1 MRRDQRSPGGI
12 PPWTWPAALECRASP
27 SRESRLPRT
36 ERTVECANAQQ
47 ERGKNPQF
55 REKKL
60 LTAQRPRTYT
70 HPTRPIKLLG
80 PPHAYPQPA
89 PTGQAPVVYAAR
101 CLHVPPGSN
110 SWLDMT
116 WVSKKDVFVSSMPVM
131 MRLELLITSLN
142 RAWSFTSQRPTR
154 AKSSPGVFFRENR

>member
-1 MRRDQRSPGGI
+1 MEFISLKESSRDGKRFVITLKNPKRTIHFESDVGSI
-12 PPWTWPAALECRASP
+12 YIDHWTWPAALECRASP

-110 SWLDMT
+110 S
-116 WVSKKDVFVSSMPVM
+116 
-131 MRLELLITSLN
+131 
-142 RAWSFTSQRPTR
+142 
-154 AKSSPGVFFRENR
+154 

>member
-1 MRRDQRSPGGI
+1 MIREVKIYFQPTDCTRQARGKAVVLGGWPSPRRQLSMTRREESARCGGTREAQEGY
-12 PPWTWPAALECRASP
+12 PLWAWPAALECRASP

-36 ERTVECANAQQ
+36 ERTAECANAQQ

-70 HPTRPIKLLG
+70 HPARPIKLLG
-80 PPHAYPQPA
+80 PPHHTHNP

-101 CLHVPPGSN
+101 CHY
-110 SWLDMT
+110 
-116 WVSKKDVFVSSMPVM
+116 
-131 MRLELLITSLN
+131 
-142 RAWSFTSQRPTR
+142 
-154 AKSSPGVFFRENR
+154 SPGGNSLLVERLYNRL